1 MKKKKENEEEALKQP
16 ACLWEGV
23 SVGALEG
30 VGSIRGAGAG
40 GEVDGAEEGDRWS
53 WRLGAK
59 EGVGSFEVGVRAWDG
74 GEEVRDGDLVGD
86 GAGADPE
93 AWARVEVASKVRSK
107 RVTKVEEAIVVRK
120 VCRLGFSN

>member
-1 MKKKKENEEEALKQP
+1 M
-16 ACLWEGV
+16 CLWEGV

-53 WRLGAK
+53 WRLVAK

-86 GAGADPE
+86 GAGADLG